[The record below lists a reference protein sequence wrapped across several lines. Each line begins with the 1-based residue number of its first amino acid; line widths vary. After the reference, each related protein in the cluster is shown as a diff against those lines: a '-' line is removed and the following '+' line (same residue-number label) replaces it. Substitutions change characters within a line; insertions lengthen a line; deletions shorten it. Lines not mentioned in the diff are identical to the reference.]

1 VGSAYTLS
9 FTSDRLLDHA
19 QLAFHQGALVPVAL
33 SDQAY
38 QFTTTLSETMHFE
51 VQLADLDGLANKT
64 PPRASIYV
72 YADML
77 PKVSFIEPN
86 RLKGDEKKVY
96 DGTETIT
103 VPFEAR
109 DDFGVKEA
117 ELLVQG
123 GGSSR

>member
-1 VGSAYTLS
+1 MGSAYTLS

-86 RLKGDEKKVY
+86 RLKGD
-96 DGTETIT
+96 
-103 VPFEAR
+103 
-109 DDFGVKEA
+109 
-117 ELLVQG
+117 
-123 GGSSR
+123 